1 MPFDTTLPC
10 SEQSLA
16 AREPIH
22 GTALAEVEVWLLL
35 EVGAKWEAD
44 IADTPLPAEA
54 RAWLDKLGT
63 ELPKSRLLFIRRDR
77 PSRNLSFYVAVT
89 APQRAVYR
97 FFAMTYQE
105 LAALDVA
112 AVVRGGAEAAEA
124 AGGEK
129 TRALYLVCTHG
140 KRDACCA
147 RKGVTLYKA
156 LEQVDLDGEL
166 WQSSHQGGHRFAAN
180 LLYLPYGVHYG
191 RLDTA
196 DVKGLLAAH
205 RAGRI
210 FDLERYRGLA
220 QLSLPHQAT
229 EAWLREQIDEMRLD
243 GLERLDH
250 GEVEPPPG
258 AAPEA
263 PADDDED
270 LYFAAFRTRD
280 GSEHRVVVAEREGKQ
295 KRLASCGADHPTP
308 FAYYDVVRYEAA
320 TRGSRKPAAQE

>member
-44 IADTPLPAEA
+44 IADTPLPPET

-97 FFAMTYQE
+97 FYAMTYEE
-105 LAALDVA
+105 LANLDVA
-112 AVVRGGAEAAEA
+112 RVVREGAAAAEEL
-124 AGGEK
+124 GGEK
-129 TRALYLVCTHG
+129 SKPLYLVCTHG

-147 RKGVTLYKA
+147 RKGVTLYRA
-156 LEQVDLDGEL
+156 LEQVDLDGDL

-180 LLYLPYGVHYG
+180 LLYLPFGVHYG
-191 RLDTA
+191 RLDSG

-205 RAGRI
+205 GSGRI
-210 FDLERYRGLA
+210 FDLERYRGLS

-250 GEVEPPPG
+250 GEVEPAEG
-258 AAPEA
+258 EA
-263 PADDDED
+263 PPRDDDD
-270 LYFAAFRTRD
+270 LYFACFRTRD

-295 KRLASCGADHPTP
+295 KRLASCGADNPTP
-308 FAYYDVVRYEAA
+308 FAYYDVVRYESA
-320 TRGSRKPAAQE
+320 TRGSRKPATRG